1 MTDSYAADSRAAGS
15 RATGG
20 AGRLGAPAPAPAP
33 SLAPAP
39 VRCVLFDFDGP
50 VCALFRNHPAPG
62 VAARLLAA
70 LPEEVR
76 RAVGT
81 ADGAPVTDPQAVL
94 RGVGELAPGGAR
106 VAELEAWLTEEE
118 IRATESAVP
127 TRNAAELIRAL
138 SDAGVA
144 LAITTNNSPRAVRR
158 YLERTGLTRCF
169 GGHVYGRRH
178 DPRLLKP
185 HPDCLERALK
195 WTGVPAGESVMIG
208 DAEADLRAAQQ
219 LGVRFLGYATR
230 ETKSDVLYGAGA
242 RVVMDELPDNL
253 TKLAAKV
260 RQVHQ
265 ARHL

>member
-1 MTDSYAADSRAAGS
+1 MTDSYAADCRAAQGP
-15 RATGG
+15 A
-20 AGRLGAPAPAPAP
+20 RLGVLDAV
-33 SLAPAP
+33 S

-50 VCALFRNHPAPG
+50 VCALFRNHPAPD

-70 LPEEVR
+70 LPEEIAR
-76 RAVGT
+76 TVGT

-94 RGVGELAPGGAR
+94 RAVGELAPGGAR

-118 IRATESAVP
+118 IRAAESAVP
-127 TRNAAELIRAL
+127 TRHAAELIRAL
-138 SDAGVA
+138 DDAGVA

-158 YLERTGLTRCF
+158 YLERTGLARHF

-195 WTGVPAGESVMIG
+195 WTGVTAAEAVMIG
-208 DAEADLRAAQQ
+208 DAEADLRAAER

-230 ETKSDVLYGAGA
+230 ETKSAVLYGAGA
-242 RVVMDELPDNL
+242 RVVVDELPDNL
-253 TKLAAKV
+253 TELAGQV
-260 RQVHQ
+260 RHVGQ
-265 ARHL
+265 L

>member
-1 MTDSYAADSRAAGS
+1 MTDPYAIDPY
-15 RATGG
+15 ATDPY
-20 AGRLGAPAPAPAP
+20 ASDPYATAL
-33 SLAPAP
+33 P

-50 VCALFRNHPAPG
+50 VCALFRNHPAPE

-70 LPEEVR
+70 LPGETA

-81 ADGAPVTDPQAVL
+81 VDGAPVTDPQALL
-94 RGVGELAPGGAR
+94 RAVGELAPGSAR

-118 IRATESAVP
+118 IRAAESAVP

-138 SDAGVA
+138 AGAGVA
-144 LAITTNNSPRAVRR
+144 LAITTNNSPKAVRR

-169 GGHVYGRRH
+169 DGHVYGRRL

-195 WTGVPAGESVMIG
+195 WTGVTAAEAVMIG
-208 DAEADLRAAQQ
+208 DAEADLRAAER

-230 ETKSDVLYGAGA
+230 ETKSAVLYGAGA
-242 RVVMDELPDNL
+242 RVVMDELPGG
-253 TKLAAKV
+253 LAELAG
-260 RQVHQ
+260 QVGQ
-265 ARHL
+265 VDQL